1 MIPHVLRTRMAVF
14 AAATLLTS
22 SLPLIADSPNILKIA
37 VTRGG
42 KVTANGKS
50 TTLEDL
56 DSICRGLAEHKGEV
70 WRYNLPVRLS
80 SKPDYSDATMAG
92 ASQFNPDR
100 FRRLDRVS
108 PYFRRLRLAE
118 QFRVFASPPSRP
130 DATFPRVAWSPS
142 HRALDR
148 RSDYGASS

>member
-1 MIPHVLRTRMAVF
+1 MAVF

-22 SLPLIADSPNILKIA
+22 LLPLIADSPNILKIA

-56 DSICRGLAEHKGEV
+56 DSICRGLAEHKDEV

-80 SKPDYSDATMAG
+80 SKPDYSDAING
-92 ASQFNPDR
+92 RGESVQ
-100 FRRLDRVS
+100 
-108 PYFRRLRLAE
+108 
-118 QFRVFASPPSRP
+118 
-130 DATFPRVAWSPS
+130 PR
-142 HRALDR
+142 
-148 RSDYGASS
+148 